1 MERYLPLF
9 PLDIVLFPDM
19 VLPLHIFEERYKEM
33 IGECLQERSH
43 FGIIYAHDETLE
55 EIGCS
60 AEISKVTKRYPD
72 GRMDILVLGRQRFQ
86 VLFLDSEKA
95 YLRGSV
101 EALND
106 LEAGNEPSQEKAL
119 RVLDLYQQAYR
130 LMNRSDPEELDL
142 GSSYAGLAF
151 KVASVLYL
159 SNDVKQEILITR
171 SEEGRLDI
179 LSEHL
184 DKIIPQVREAQQ
196 AARRAGSNGKL
207 RQ

>member
-1 MERYLPLF
+1 
-9 PLDIVLFPDM
+9 
-19 VLPLHIFEERYKEM
+19 
-33 IGECLQERSH
+33 
-43 FGIIYAHDETLE
+43 
-55 EIGCS
+55 
-60 AEISKVTKRYPD
+60 VTKRYPD

-106 LEAGNEPSQEKAL
+106 LEADSEPSQEKAL

-130 LMNRSDPEELDL
+130 LLNRSDPEELDL

-151 KVASVLYL
+151 KIASVLYL

-171 SEEGRLDI
+171 SEEGRLDV